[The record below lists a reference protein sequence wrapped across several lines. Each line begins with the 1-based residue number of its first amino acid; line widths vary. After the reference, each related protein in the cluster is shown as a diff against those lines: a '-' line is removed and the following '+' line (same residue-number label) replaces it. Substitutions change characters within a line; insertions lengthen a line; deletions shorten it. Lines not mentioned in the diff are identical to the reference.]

1 MRVLLMVLASAAVF
15 AEGGTNQKM
24 TLSVWDD
31 FSFETDAN
39 MITLIM
45 MVEDEMP
52 RGGLVMISM
61 SLHKVSDYEGK
72 EGRY

>member
-1 MRVLLMVLASAAVF
+1 
-15 AEGGTNQKM
+15 M